1 MRGFVITLL
10 SVSLILI
17 LVVLTLSLRSAHL
30 GTERA
35 LLEPLPLLYAAFLL
49 DDAAYEFN
57 SIMGPGVSFSQGNGS
72 MNVTVS
78 DTLHAYNHS
87 AAVLSYG
94 AFLEGEVAGRT
105 ASSITVN
112 LSNISG
118 GAMRVF
124 INEDYVYVNNHSST
138 EMLFTRSGGTNA
150 TSYEINFTIYSI
162 RQNITHMDFNSS
174 GTLNVTI
181 RYADL
186 NGTGTEQGSVFPGQA
201 NSFTLAY
208 PNGTSIAVTVGLAGG
223 APGSLG
229 LKGNGVSAD
238 FAWTAA
244 LPRLDPS
251 KRRGYAYDATIDYAQ
266 GALVKRT
273 RFGK

>member
-10 SVSLILI
+10 SVSLILV
-17 LVVLTLSLRSAHL
+17 LVVLTMSLRSAHL

-57 SIMGPGVSFSQGNGS
+57 SIVGPSMSFSQGNGS
-72 MNVTVS
+72 MNVTVA
-78 DTLHAYNHS
+78 DTLHAANHS
-87 AAVLSYG
+87 AAVLAYG
-94 AFLEGEVAGRT
+94 TFLESEVAGRT
-105 ASSITVN
+105 SSNITTN

-124 INEDYVYVNNHSST
+124 INEDYVYLNNHSSG
-138 EMLFTRSGGTNA
+138 EVLFTRAGGTNA
-150 TSYEINFTIYSI
+150 TSYEINFTVYSI

-181 RYADL
+181 RYTDL

-201 NSFTLAY
+201 NQFVVGY
-208 PNGTSIAVTVGLAGG
+208 PNGTSMAVTVGLAGG
-223 APGSLG
+223 EPGSLRMEG
-229 LKGNGVSAD
+229 GGAYAD

-251 KRRGYAYDATIDYAQ
+251 KRRGYAYDATIEYVQ
-266 GALVKRT
+266 GAVAKRT